1 MSLFLTPEQQQIRD
15 AIRAF
20 AEDRVKPGA
29 ARRDAMGEFPRELLR
44 ELAALGFIG
53 MTVSPDYGG
62 AGADWVSYAIVMEEL
77 ARADAALALSVG
89 AMSLAITHINLYGT
103 PEQKRRYLPDIIAGR
118 SLCAWAFT
126 EPGAGSDAASLR
138 TRAVREGDIWILNG
152 EKTFTTQGSVAD
164 VFVVMA
170 STHPERRRHGIS
182 AFLVEKD
189 FPGVRRGKPMHKM
202 GVRSSDT
209 SGVVLDNARVPAY
222 NLLGKEDEG
231 YQNALHALE
240 LGRIGIGALAVG
252 IAQAAL
258 EASVSYAKQRYTFG
272 KPIGEHQFIQG
283 YIADM
288 AMEIDAARLLV
299 HRAAAMQDAGQRTRL
314 ESAMAKLFA
323 SEVAVRA
330 ADKAVQIHGGYGYM
344 QEFGVERLYRDA
356 KVCTIGEGTSEVMRI
371 VIAKELLK

>member
-1 MSLFLTPEQQQIRD
+1 MSLFLTPEHQQVRD

-29 ARRDAMGEFPRELLR
+29 AQRDVTGEFPFELLR
-44 ELAALGFIG
+44 ELASLGFIG

-77 ARADAALALSVG
+77 ARADAAFALTLG
-89 AMSLAITHINLYGT
+89 AMSLAISHINLYGT

-138 TRAVREGDIWILNG
+138 TRAVRAGDEWILNG

-164 VFVVMA
+164 VFVIMA
-170 STHPERRRHGIS
+170 STNLAKRRHGIS
-182 AFLVEKD
+182 AFLVEKN
-189 FPGVRRGKPMHKM
+189 FPGVTRGKPMRKM

-209 SGVVLDNARVPAY
+209 SGVLLDNARVPAY

-231 YQNALHALE
+231 YLNALHALE
-240 LGRIGIGALAVG
+240 LGRIGMGALAVG

-258 EASVSYAKQRYTFG
+258 EASVSYAQQRHTFG
-272 KPIGEHQFIQG
+272 KPIAEHQFIQG
-283 YIADM
+283 YLADM

-299 HRAAAMQDAGQRTRL
+299 HRAAAMQDAGQRTRK

-323 SEVAVRA
+323 SEVALRA

-356 KVCTIGEGTSEVMRI
+356 KVCTIGEGTSEVMRL
-371 VIAKELLK
+371 VIAKELLR

>member
-1 MSLFLTPEQQQIRD
+1 VSLFLTPEQQQVRD

-29 ARRDAMGEFPRELLR
+29 AQRDVTGEFPFELLR
-44 ELAALGFIG
+44 ELAFLGFIG

-77 ARADAALALSVG
+77 ARADAAFALTVG

-138 TRAVREGDIWILNG
+138 ARAVRAGDEWILNG

-164 VFVVMA
+164 VFVIMA
-170 STHPERRRHGIS
+170 STNLAKRRHGIS
-182 AFLVEKD
+182 AFLVEKN
-189 FPGVRRGKPMHKM
+189 FPGVTRGKPMRKM

-231 YQNALHALE
+231 YLNALHALE
-240 LGRIGIGALAVG
+240 LGRIGMGALAVG

-258 EASVSYAKQRYTFG
+258 EASVSYAQQRHTFG
-272 KPIGEHQFIQG
+272 KPIAEHQFIQG
-283 YIADM
+283 YLADM

-299 HRAAAMQDAGQRTRL
+299 HRAAAMQDAGQRTRK

-323 SEVAVRA
+323 SEVALRA

-356 KVCTIGEGTSEVMRI
+356 KVCTIGEGTSEVMRL
-371 VIAKELLK
+371 VIAKELLR

>member
-1 MSLFLTPEQQQIRD
+1 MTPEQQQIRD

-20 AEDRVKPGA
+20 AEERVKPGA
-29 ARRDAMGEFPRELLR
+29 AQRDVTGEFPFELLR
-44 ELAALGFIG
+44 ELASLGFIG
-53 MTVSPDYGG
+53 MTVAPDDGG

-77 ARADAALALSVG
+77 ARADAALALMVG

-118 SLCAWAFT
+118 RLCAWAFT
-126 EPGAGSDAASLR
+126 EPGAGSDAAALR
-138 TRAVREGDIWILNG
+138 TRAVRDGDGWLLNG
-152 EKTFTTQGSVAD
+152 EKTFTTLGSVAD

-170 STHPERRRHGIS
+170 STNLAKRRHGIS

-189 FPGVRRGKPMHKM
+189 FPGVTRGKPMHKM
-202 GVRSSDT
+202 GVRASDT
-209 SGVVLDNARVPAY
+209 SGVVLDNVRVPAY

-231 YQNALHALE
+231 YWNALHALE

-258 EASVSYAKQRYTFG
+258 EVSASYAKQRHTFG
-272 KPIGEHQFIQG
+272 KPIAEHQFIQG
-283 YIADM
+283 YLADM
-288 AMEIDAARLLV
+288 ATEIDAARLLV
-299 HRAAAMQDAGQRTRL
+299 RRAAAMQDTGQRTRK

-323 SEVAVRA
+323 SEVALRA

-356 KVCTIGEGTSEVMRI
+356 KVCTIGEGTSEVMRL

>member
-20 AEDRVKPGA
+20 AEDRVKPGSA
-29 ARRDAMGEFPRELLR
+29 QRDVAGESPFELIR
-44 ELAALGFIG
+44 ELASLGFIG
-53 MTVSPDYGG
+53 MTVSPDYSG

-77 ARADAALALSVG
+77 ARADAGFALTVG
-89 AMSLAITHINLYGT
+89 AMSLAISHINLYGT
-103 PEQKRRYLPDIIAGR
+103 PEQKQRYLPDIIAGR

-138 TRAVREGDIWILNG
+138 ARAVREGDVWILNG

-164 VFVVMA
+164 VFVIMA
-170 STHPERRRHGIS
+170 STNPDKGRHGIS
-182 AFLVEKD
+182 AFIVEKD
-189 FPGVRRGKPMHKM
+189 FPGLTRGKPMHKM

-231 YQNALHALE
+231 YLNALHALE

-252 IAQAAL
+252 IAASAL
-258 EASVSYAKQRYTFG
+258 EASVSYAKQRHTFG
-272 KPIGEHQFIQG
+272 KPIAEHQFIQG

-288 AMEIDAARLLV
+288 ATEIDAARLLV
-299 HRAAAMQDAGQRTRL
+299 HRAAAMQDAGQRTRK

-356 KVCTIGEGTSEVMRI
+356 KVCTIGEGTSEVMRL
-371 VIAKELLK
+371 VIAKELLR

>member
-1 MSLFLTPEQQQIRD
+1 MFLTPEQQQIRD

-20 AEDRVKPGA
+20 AEERVKPGA
-29 ARRDAMGEFPRELLR
+29 AQRDVTGEFPFELLR
-44 ELAALGFIG
+44 ELASLGFIG
-53 MTVSPDYGG
+53 MTVAPDDGG

-77 ARADAALALSVG
+77 ARADAALALMVG

-118 SLCAWAFT
+118 RLCAWAFT
-126 EPGAGSDAASLR
+126 EPGAGSDAAALR
-138 TRAVREGDIWILNG
+138 TRAVRDGDGWLLNG
-152 EKTFTTQGSVAD
+152 EKTFTTLGSVAD

-170 STHPERRRHGIS
+170 STNLAKRRHGIS

-189 FPGVRRGKPMHKM
+189 FPGVTRGKPMHKM
-202 GVRSSDT
+202 GVRASDT
-209 SGVVLDNARVPAY
+209 SGVVLDNVRVPAY

-231 YQNALHALE
+231 YWNALHALE

-258 EASVSYAKQRYTFG
+258 EVSASYAKQRHTFG
-272 KPIGEHQFIQG
+272 KPIAEHQFIQG
-283 YIADM
+283 YLADM
-288 AMEIDAARLLV
+288 ATEIDAARLLV
-299 HRAAAMQDAGQRTRL
+299 RRAAAMQDTGQRTRK

-323 SEVAVRA
+323 SEVALRA

-356 KVCTIGEGTSEVMRI
+356 KVCTIGEGTSEVMRL